1 MMNKGKVFLYPVNL
15 MDTGFLLWIREKD
28 VKELIGCY
36 IHTAFISGCSFQWF
50 IPTPRDGLNLHPGGE

>member
-50 IPTPRDGLNLHPGGE
+50 IPKA